1 MTMTT
6 ENIIQK
12 LTTLP
17 LSEVSIGFTTIRLF
31 SESEISDGQLGY
43 SIDPD
48 GNSLVGDKEG
58 DWKENWLVIGY
69 DETCGDPILT
79 DFSIPQSPVY
89 TAMHG
94 MGDWKKVRIA
104 DSFEGFCESLAIIAK
119 IAVGREN
126 PVLLQKN
133 PISSEEKRDGI
144 GKIKTLNPESN
155 LEFWELTLTE
165 Y

>member
-1 MTMTT
+1 MTT

-17 LSEVSIGFTTIRLF
+17 FSEVSIGFTTIRLF
-31 SESEISDGQLGY
+31 SESDISSGQAGY

-48 GNSLVGDKEG
+48 GNSLVGDEEG
-58 DWKENWLVIGY
+58 DWKEHWLVIGY

-79 DFSIPQSPVY
+79 DLSIDHSPVY
-89 TAMHG
+89 SAMHG
-94 MGDWKKVRIA
+94 TGAWKAVQIA
-104 DSFEGFCESLAIIAK
+104 DSFEGFCKSLVIIAE
-119 IAVGREN
+119 IAGGREN
-126 PVLLQKN
+126 PVLLKNN

-144 GKIKTLNPESN
+144 GRIKTQNPESD
-155 LEFWELTLTE
+155 LEFWELILRD